1 MVRWRWAGNVRY
13 YEYTPA
19 SVAYESAL
27 DAFTVA
33 RAELYTANH
42 EYRLSLSVV
51 VTTIELSIERL
62 VSLEEAIVRGREI
75 LESLIAEYN
84 STVPELTANVSRI
97 FGLTGRRLR

>member
-1 MVRWRWAGNVRY
+1 MVRWRWVGDVRY

-42 EYRLSLSVV
+42 EYRLTLSVV

-62 VSLEEAIVRGREI
+62 VSLDEAILRGREV
-75 LESLIAEYN
+75 LETLIAQHRT
-84 STVPELTANVSRI
+84 SVPDLTSNISRM
-97 FGLTGRRLR
+97 FGL